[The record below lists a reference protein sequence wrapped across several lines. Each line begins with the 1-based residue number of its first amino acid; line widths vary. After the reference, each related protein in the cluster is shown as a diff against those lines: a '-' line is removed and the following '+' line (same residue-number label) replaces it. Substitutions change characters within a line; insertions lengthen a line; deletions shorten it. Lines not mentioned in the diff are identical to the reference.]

1 VTAFGGNRA
10 IDRWL
15 SCEMAAEELH
25 AAPDAK
31 FKERRVSTRINRTG
45 VGDDDP
51 TILEPDEL
59 DL

>member
-1 VTAFGGNRA
+1 MEK
-10 IDRWL
+10 D
-15 SCEMAAEELH
+15 ELH
-25 AAPDAK
+25 AAREVT
-31 FKERRVSTRINRTG
+31 FKERKVSKWMNRTG

>member
-1 VTAFGGNRA
+1 
-10 IDRWL
+10 
-15 SCEMAAEELH
+15 MAAEELH